1 MKFFSLDKR
10 DDSLRTYLTKSDEVF
25 AQLCIILYHSEDD
38 KRSADA
44 ASKPVKGRKKG
55 TDDLGTIFASRTYKR
70 QFDRRTELDESGE
83 GNDWNEAVMQDIC
96 VPTDD
101 FGEKAGLDGD
111 STNGL
116 VSEMQSFNDED
127 SGMDLRDV
135 IPI

>member
-1 MKFFSLDKR
+1 
-10 DDSLRTYLTKSDEVF
+10 
-25 AQLCIILYHSEDD
+25 
-38 KRSADA
+38 
-44 ASKPVKGRKKG
+44 
-55 TDDLGTIFASRTYKR
+55 
-70 QFDRRTELDESGE
+70 LDESGE

-101 FGEKAGLDGD
+101 VGGQAGLDGD

-116 VSEMQSFNDED
+116 VSEMQSFNDDD